1 MVAKLLRF
9 GNLTAE
15 SKMPFFF
22 VEEEL
27 ETIYPHS
34 LQEEIKDQEGDM
46 CTHLTSFP
54 GSTWHLMN
62 HCIKKETEKEHW
74 TLREANLKLCLTVS
88 LLDRSQLL
96 LSSTVIT

>member
-46 CTHLTSFP
+46 CTHLTSVP
-54 GSTWHLMN
+54 WKHTAPDESLH
-62 HCIKKETEKEHW
+62 KK
-74 TLREANLKLCLTVS
+74 RN
-88 LLDRSQLL
+88 
-96 LSSTVIT
+96 